1 MAASIGPGVRI
12 GLARGGALGDEH
24 ELAVAGADRVD
35 GDERLAGLGAGGV
48 GRAHEHQRDGAQG
61 LGLDGGDGLAD
72 HAADDHRRIVGTRAQ
87 RVHPRVTTLGRV
99 SWPAGTLVLPSIL
112 SADFGAFRSQVVEL
126 LDAGARAFHVD
137 VMDGH
142 FVPVITFGPRVV
154 SSFADLVHERGGTID
169 VHLMIEQPERQ
180 LRRVREGRRRLV
192 HGARRDLPAPAP
204 HARADPRARHD
215 APASRSTPPRR
226 SRRCARR
233 RARPTCCSA
242 CRSTRAGAARSS
254 SRPRSSG
261 SASCAALLR
270 PGMGLE
276 VDGGVAPATIARC
289 HAAGANLMV
298 AGSAI
303 YDQPS
308 PGEAWQAL
316 VALVAGA

>member
-1 MAASIGPGVRI
+1 MI
-12 GLARGGALGDEH
+12 
-24 ELAVAGADRVD
+24 
-35 GDERLAGLGAGGV
+35 
-48 GRAHEHQRDGAQG
+48 
-61 LGLDGGDGLAD
+61 
-72 HAADDHRRIVGTRAQ
+72 
-87 RVHPRVTTLGRV
+87 
-99 SWPAGTLVLPSIL
+99 PSIL

-180 LRRVREGRRRLV
+180 LPEFAKAGRRLV

-204 HARADPRARHD
+204 HPGADPRAGHD
-215 APASRSTPPRR
+215 
-226 SRRCARR
+226 RR
-233 RARPTCCSA
+233 RDAQPRDA
-242 CRSTRAGAARSS
+242 HRGAARGG
-254 SRPRSSG
+254 PRGRRAALHVRQSG
-261 SASCAALLR
+261 LGRSEVHRGLVDRLGELQALLR

-276 VDGGVAPATIARC
+276 VDGGIAPATIARC

-303 YDQPS
+303 YGQPS
-308 PGEAWQAL
+308 PGEAWQGLSAL
-316 VALVAGA
+316 VADA

>member
-1 MAASIGPGVRI
+1 M
-12 GLARGGALGDEH
+12 
-24 ELAVAGADRVD
+24 
-35 GDERLAGLGAGGV
+35 
-48 GRAHEHQRDGAQG
+48 
-61 LGLDGGDGLAD
+61 
-72 HAADDHRRIVGTRAQ
+72 
-87 RVHPRVTTLGRV
+87 
-99 SWPAGTLVLPSIL
+99 LPSIL

-154 SSFADLVHERGGTID
+154 SSFADLVHERGGTLD

-180 LRRVREGRRRLV
+180 LAEFAKAGADSCTVHVETCPHLHHTLGLIHELGMTAGATLNPATPDGRAARGGARGRRAAVHVGQPRLGRPEV
-192 HGARRDLPAPAP
+192 HRGLDRA
-204 HARADPRARHD
+204 ARA
-215 APASRSTPPRR
+215 
-226 SRRCARR
+226 
-233 RARPTCCSA
+233 
-242 CRSTRAGAARSS
+242 
-254 SRPRSSG
+254 
-261 SASCAALLR
+261 SCKALLR

-276 VDGGVAPATIARC
+276 VDGGVAPATIERC

-316 VALVAGA
+316 AALVADA